1 MSTLFNTDL
10 MLQTATYWGLPT
22 PDVYG
27 GGTFP
32 APVEIACRW
41 EEKTEL
47 IRDRDGREVVSMA
60 TVYPDRELDEDGW
73 LFLGSS
79 AAADPHEVEGAYQIK
94 SFRKVPDIF
103 NEHHEFK
110 AML

>member
-10 MLQTATYWGLPT
+10 MLQTATYWSPPVANGW
-22 PDVYG
+22 G
-27 GGTFP
+27 GGSFA

-41 EEKTEL
+41 EDKTQL

-60 TVYPDRELDEDGW
+60 TVYPDRELYEDGW
-73 LFLGSS
+73 LYLGSS

-94 SFRKVPDIF
+94 SFRKVPDMF